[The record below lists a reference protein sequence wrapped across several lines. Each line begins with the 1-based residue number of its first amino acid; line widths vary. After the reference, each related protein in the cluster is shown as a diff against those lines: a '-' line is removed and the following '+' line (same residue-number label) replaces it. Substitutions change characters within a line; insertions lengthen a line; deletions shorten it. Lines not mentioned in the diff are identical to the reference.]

1 MLKLRK
7 SVPPRMT
14 LPQSTDLE
22 QDLFESEGQQW
33 ARDFF
38 CVRLQRSFPQ
48 IFAVHGISKST
59 V

>member
-22 QDLFESEGQQW
+22 QDLFESEGQQ
-33 ARDFF
+33 
-38 CVRLQRSFPQ
+38 
-48 IFAVHGISKST
+48 
-59 V
+59 